1 MTLSPFSVIQKQPPK
16 MGLESLVSVLSLLGV
31 PCDLRQV
38 TGPPFFP
45 LKEEVAK
52 SRVSFAFL
60 GRPASPLGF
69 VRPGTDALPHLPQSP
84 VGLSGWTPRPWEYG
98 A

>member
-1 MTLSPFSVIQKQPPK
+1 MTLSLFSIIQKQPPK
-16 MGLESLVSVLSLLGV
+16 MGLKLLVSVLSLLWV
-31 PCDLRQV
+31 LCDLRQV

-52 SRVSFAFL
+52 SKDSFAFL
-60 GRPASPLGF
+60 GRPVSPLGF
-69 VRPGTDALPHLPQSP
+69 VRPGTDAFPHLPQSP
-84 VGLSGWTPRPWEYG
+84 VGLSGWTPRPWERG